1 MSVLTV
7 QVGQCGNQLGVS
19 LFDALLDEADAGPD
33 DFGAATRQAFFRAR
47 RGDGALVARAALIDM
62 EPKVVAAAL
71 RGAPASKWAYESAGA
86 LTFESGSGNNWARG
100 YNTYGPAFRERAG
113 DVLRR
118 EVRLRHAGSVLHTC

>member
-1 MSVLTV
+1 MSFLTV

-19 LFDALLDEADAGPD
+19 LFDALLTEAEAGPD
-33 DFGAATRQAFFRAR
+33 DFGAAARQAFFRVR

-71 RGAPASKWAYESAGA
+71 RGVPASRWVYDGAGA

-100 YNTYGPAFRERAG
+100 YNTYGPAFRERAS

-118 EVRLRHAGSVLHTC
+118 EARLLVADGVLKAC